1 MIFPNWFFRNQVQIN
16 RGVAGAVR
24 TSLIFFTV
32 CTADLLLFVWTR
44 RVSRDLQIILLL
56 WKWNT
61 DQQKRKQTL
70 HPLKYFKL
78 KPLTFKQFFR
88 TRNFASKLL
97 YCFVFLTE
105 QHIFKIIIYFLI
117 HQNGPQIIHV
127 ISFEVYDGFI
137 VEKISGKSSFGPG
150 WSANITRIC
159 FIIQCYIALD

>member
-16 RGVAGAVR
+16 RGVAGAER
-24 TSLIFFTV
+24 TSLIFFTA
-32 CTADLLLFVWTR
+32 CTDDLLLFVWTR

-88 TRNFASKLL
+88 TTTNINSKLIH
-97 YCFVFLTE
+97 CFVFKTQSL
-105 QHIFKIIIYFLI
+105 QNKRLI
-117 HQNGPQIIHV
+117 RNCDVYKLLVLKNCLNGSGLRSKRCLWSEDMKEA
-127 ISFEVYDGFI
+127 ISRLSKYSKKPSHTI
-137 VEKISGKSSFGPG
+137 
-150 WSANITRIC
+150 
-159 FIIQCYIALD
+159 L